1 MIAKARSEH
10 ARDSWLAKRLLQA
23 AAAERLARDA
33 RSRGEMSSEHDAT
46 LRELEQV
53 AGWCLDQRVMLDHEA
68 VQQARIRRY
77 ALHSTTAVAGAA
89 VDVVRDGPGTR

>member
-1 MIAKARSEH
+1 MIAKTRSEH

-33 RSRGEMSSEHDAT
+33 RSRGEMSAQHDLI

-53 AGWCLDQRVMLDHEA
+53 AGWCLDRRVMLDHEA

-77 ALHSTTAVAGAA
+77 ALLSTTAVAGAA
-89 VDVVRDGPGTR
+89 VDVVRDGQGT